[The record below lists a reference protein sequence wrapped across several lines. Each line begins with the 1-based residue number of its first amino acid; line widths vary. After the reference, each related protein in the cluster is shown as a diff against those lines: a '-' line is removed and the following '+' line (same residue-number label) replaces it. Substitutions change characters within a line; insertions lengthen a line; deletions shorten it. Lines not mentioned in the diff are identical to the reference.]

1 MPKVSTFYLHARR
14 QQILDAAVACFAR
27 RGFHESTMLDIC
39 REAELSPG
47 AIYRYFV
54 SKDAIIEASCSD
66 AQETIS
72 SLFDSVDPTGIA
84 INNIGKLI
92 DRFFGALTEP
102 TALINTRFAI
112 QLWAEALRSPRI
124 ATIILPVINSFRS
137 GIESIIAEGKQQGS
151 INADADATGFA
162 RLLQAAYEGIR
173 LQGAIDPD
181 VNLRNYVS
189 TLKHVCQRYLLIS
202 Q

>member
-1 MPKVSTFYLHARR
+1 MPKVTTFYLHARR

-39 REAELSPG
+39 KEAELSPG
-47 AIYRYFV
+47 AIYRYFA

-66 AQETIS
+66 AQKTIS
-72 SLFDSVDPTGIA
+72 GLFESIDPGGTA
-84 INNIGKLI
+84 LNNIEKLI

-102 TALINTRFAI
+102 TALTNTRFAI

-124 ATIILPVINSFRS
+124 ATIILPVISSFRS
-137 GIESIIAEGKQQGS
+137 GIESIVNQGKQQGS
-151 INADADATGFA
+151 INPNSDATGFA

-173 LQGAIDPD
+173 LQGAIDPV
-181 VNLRNYVS
+181 VNLRAYVS
-189 TLKHVCQRYLLIS
+189 TLKHVCRRYLLTA